1 MIFELRK
8 EVLVNFGERIYD
20 FQKKVSINAKRISQ
34 NRTAGIIVN

>member
-8 EVLVNFGERIYD
+8 ELLVNFEERIYD

-34 NRTAGIIVN
+34 KRTAGIIVN